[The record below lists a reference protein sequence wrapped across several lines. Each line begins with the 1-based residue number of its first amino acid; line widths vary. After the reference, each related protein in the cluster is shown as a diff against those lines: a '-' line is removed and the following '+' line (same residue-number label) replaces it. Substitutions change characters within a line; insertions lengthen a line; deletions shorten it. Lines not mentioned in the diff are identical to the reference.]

1 MIYILAGIVGMCAL
15 VCVADLIVNLWDWLE
30 KSRKG

>member
-1 MIYILAGIVGMCAL
+1 MIYILAGITGIVILICA
-15 VCVADLIVNLWDWLE
+15 ADGIVNLWDWLE

>member
-1 MIYILAGIVGMCAL
+1 MIYILAGITGSVILICI
-15 VCVADLIVNLWDWLE
+15 ADGIVNLWDWLA